1 LAAAVSYGVECGK
14 GHRWLPL
21 LPEVSEPKGAKDEK
35 PYAHPYYWAAFVLI
49 GDPG

>member
-1 LAAAVSYGVECGK
+1 MECGK